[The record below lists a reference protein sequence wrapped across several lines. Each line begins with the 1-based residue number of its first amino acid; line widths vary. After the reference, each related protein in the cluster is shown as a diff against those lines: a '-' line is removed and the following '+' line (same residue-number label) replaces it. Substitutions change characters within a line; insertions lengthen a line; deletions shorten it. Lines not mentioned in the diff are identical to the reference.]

1 MKSNGKK
8 RPYNFEDE
16 QPVTLTREDRRRLYQ
31 LLEGDILPR
40 LRRIEYGGI
49 ALTIAVAS
57 PKIGGPSVHEAL
69 TGVVHLLF

>member
-1 MKSNGKK
+1 MKSNGKR
-8 RPYNFEDE
+8 RPYNYEDE
-16 QPVTLTREDRRRLYQ
+16 QPVVLTREDRRRLYQ

-57 PKIGGPSVHEAL
+57 PKVGGPSVSEVI
-69 TGVVHLLF
+69 TGAIHLFF

>member
-1 MKSNGKK
+1 MKSNGKR
-8 RPYNFEDE
+8 RPYNYEDE
-16 QPVTLTREDRRRLYQ
+16 QPVVLTREDRRRLYQ

-57 PKIGGPSVHEAL
+57 PKVGGPSVSEVI
-69 TGVVHLLF
+69 TGAVHLFF